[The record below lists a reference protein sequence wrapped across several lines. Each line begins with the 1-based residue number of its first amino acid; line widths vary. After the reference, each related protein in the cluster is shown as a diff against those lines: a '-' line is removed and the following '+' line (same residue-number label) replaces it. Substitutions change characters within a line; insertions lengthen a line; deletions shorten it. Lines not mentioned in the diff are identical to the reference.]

1 MNKIV
6 SSLASLPP
14 PLLDAAVNSE
24 SRNES
29 KSDSS
34 VPPVLSFP
42 SQSSLA
48 ALNVAPMLKAK
59 RGRVAR
65 PATQPT
71 SNSNTAQLPCPIEG
85 CFTRSG
91 PTALY
96 KHVESH
102 IRGAYSDDSCRPS
115 DKWLQDHKRS
125 VCTNC
130 CGLFST
136 VRIKSHYLRCVGQ
149 LPRDTSTPEPPQDM
163 KLPSVADVFQC
174 WQPVLH
180 VVPPPARFDWAR
192 VLHRALDEATDDP
205 SRPN

>member
-14 PLLDAAVNSE
+14 PPLDAAMNSE

-59 RGRVAR
+59 QGRVAR

-102 IRGAYSDDSCRPS
+102 IRGAFSDDSCRPS

-136 VRIKSHYLRCVGQ
+136 VRIKSISGSERNEGPNAAQASFSMSSDCGAVGDFISSAS
-149 LPRDTSTPEPPQDM
+149 PFVIGAS
-163 KLPSVADVFQC
+163 
-174 WQPVLH
+174 
-180 VVPPPARFDWAR
+180 
-192 VLHRALDEATDDP
+192 
-205 SRPN
+205 